1 MPFQIIQ
8 NDITRVHADVIVNT
22 ANPHP
27 VIGNGTDSAVYA
39 AAGREQLLAAR
50 RNIGELAPGSVAATP
65 AFQLPA
71 RYIIHTVGPVWT
83 DGNHGERDI
92 LRACYARSMALA
104 DELDAQSMAFP
115 LIATGVYAFPKEEAL
130 GIALSE
136 IGRFLLGH
144 DMMIFLVVFD
154 RTSFALSGALL
165 GEISTFIGDHDVHM
179 AALSEYGAQAVLR
192 ERRIAQLAG
201 SFRNAQPDTGLP
213 GPSKK
218 PVLPEETESLEEVL
232 NQTGSTFQEK
242 LMQLIRESGLD
253 DVTVYKRA
261 NLDRKVFSK
270 IRCRKDYR
278 PSKKTAVA
286 LAIAL
291 HLDMPAMLDLL
302 ARAGIAFSPSSKFD
316 LIITFFVTHGI
327 HDIYEI
333 NAALF
338 QYGQPLLGA

>member
-1 MPFQIIQ
+1 MPCQIIR

-27 VIGNGTDSAVYA
+27 VIGHGTDSAVYA

-104 DELDAQSMAFP
+104 DELGAQSMAFP

-144 DMMIFLVVFD
+144 DMMIFLDIGAGGQPCDQSFVKLTVLMVFNRFNTCSGLAEFGIMNTAFD
-154 RTSFALSGALL
+154 RIL
-165 GEISTFIGDHDVHM
+165 
-179 AALSEYGAQAVLR
+179 AAGCAFCIHQK
-192 ERRIAQLAG
+192 G
-201 SFRNAQPDTGLP
+201 
-213 GPSKK
+213 K
-218 PVLPEETESLEEVL
+218 
-232 NQTGSTFQEK
+232 
-242 LMQLIRESGLD
+242 
-253 DVTVYKRA
+253 TVFK
-261 NLDRKVFSK
+261 
-270 IRCRKDYR
+270 
-278 PSKKTAVA
+278 
-286 LAIAL
+286 
-291 HLDMPAMLDLL
+291 
-302 ARAGIAFSPSSKFD
+302 G
-316 LIITFFVTHGI
+316 
-327 HDIYEI
+327 
-333 NAALF
+333 
-338 QYGQPLLGA
+338 